1 VGCYNSIALDSRDM
15 PHISYYDSEKNDLK
29 YAYKNSFGWRIQT
42 VDSKED
48 VGLYTAIALDSN
60 GNPHISY
67 YDETNNDLKYAYLG
81 N

>member
-1 VGCYNSIALDSRDM
+1 MIICSEIKWKWTSIGLFADGGF
-15 PHISYYDSEKNDLK
+15 IF
-29 YAYKNSFGWRIQT
+29 FGWRIQT

-67 YDETNNDLKYAYLG
+67 YDATNNDLKYACLG